1 VRLRRLC
8 GAVALA
14 IALGASHAAPPVPS
28 SAAAQTVRVQPSA
41 GPVPANLL
49 RLSIEFATRIES
61 PVLPRL
67 ALVRPDGKPLAQP
80 FLEQELW
87 SPSGRILTV
96 LMHPG
101 RVKTGLSAREVLGPI
116 LVDGDD
122 VTLTLDG
129 QPIQHWRV
137 GPADTRGP
145 VVSAW
150 RLSSVRAAS
159 RQALVATLDDAI
171 DGREA
176 GYIAIADPQGRR
188 VHGQALL
195 KDGER
200 TWTFTPHTSWRAG
213 KYRLIARGTLED
225 PAGNRLGGHFET
237 PADAPAAAPADAAL
251 AFTVGST
258 PSPAGARRP

>member
-1 VRLRRLC
+1 M
-8 GAVALA
+8 
-14 IALGASHAAPPVPS
+14 
-28 SAAAQTVRVQPSA
+28 VRVQPSA
-41 GPVPANLL
+41 GQVPANLL
-49 RLSIEFATRIES
+49 RLSIEFATRIEG

-67 ALVRPDGKPLAQP
+67 ELVRPDGKPLAQP

-87 SPSGRILTV
+87 SPNGRILTV

-101 RVKTGLSAREVLGPI
+101 RVKTGLNAREVLGPV

-129 QPIQHWRV
+129 RPIQHWRV
-137 GPADTRGP
+137 GPADTSGP
-145 VVSAW
+145 AVSGW
-150 RLSSVRAAS
+150 RLSSVHAGS
-159 RQALVATLDDAI
+159 RQPLVVTLGEPI

-176 GYIAIADPQGRR
+176 DYIAIADPHGRR
-188 VHGQALL
+188 VSGEALL

-200 TWTFTPHTSWRAG
+200 TWTFTPHARWNAG

-225 PAGNRLGGHFET
+225 PAGNRLGGRFET

-258 PSPAGARRP
+258 QPLAHAHRP

>member
-1 VRLRRLC
+1 MPLRRLC
-8 GAVALA
+8 GAVTLA
-14 IALGASHAAPPVPS
+14 VTLGASHAGPAAPSPAV
-28 SAAAQTVRVQPSA
+28 AQMVRVQPSA
-41 GPVPANLL
+41 GQVPANLL
-49 RLSIEFATRIES
+49 RLSIEFATRIEG

-67 ALVRPDGKPLAQP
+67 ALLRPDGKPLTQP

-87 SPSGRILTV
+87 SPSGRVLTV

-101 RVKTGLSAREVLGPI
+101 RVKTGLNARDSLGPI

-122 VTLTLDG
+122 VTLTLDDH
-129 QPIQHWRV
+129 PIHHWRV
-137 GPADTRGP
+137 APPDTSGPE
-145 VVSAW
+145 VSAW

-159 RQALVATLDDAI
+159 KQALVVTLDDAI

-176 GYIAIADPQGRR
+176 DYIAIADPHGRR
-188 VHGQALL
+188 VSGQALL

-200 TWTFTPHTSWRAG
+200 TWSFTPHTAWRAG
-213 KYRLIARGTLED
+213 EYRLIARGTLED
-225 PAGNRLGGHFET
+225 PAGNRLGGRFET

-258 PSPAGARRP
+258 SSLASARRP